1 MDINNAH
8 LKKLIDNTDEA
19 FKQLMREPG
28 SSELNDAYES
38 AKVALNN
45 YLSSVRRSVENGDQ
59 QR

>member
-8 LKKLIDNTDEA
+8 LKQLIDNTDTA

-38 AKVALNN
+38 AKIALDN
-45 YLSSVRRSVENGDQ
+45 YLASVKRSVENGDQ